1 MLTVACVVPEE
12 AVVRGLSQWCSCAG
26 VIRSTV
32 QPSVTASSWA
42 RHQLDKLGWA
52 GPGWPAAAQRMEA
65 AAAELRLAAGSWAQL
80 QVTST
85 TLHTLTLLILL
96 QPQSCEPAGHRG

>member
-1 MLTVACVVPEE
+1 MLTVACVVPEV

-65 AAAELRLAAGSWAQL
+65 AAAELRLTAGSWAAAGNL
-80 QVTST
+80 HYST
-85 TLHTLTLLILL
+85 HTHTTHTFT
-96 QPQSCEPAGHRG
+96 ATVM